1 MSTDSDDIRDE
12 MLRKKSLE
20 ISQLQHEVEFLR
32 SRFRK
37 RCIVL
42 NCENHTNEG
51 DFVGELCSPCHGYIT
66 KGTGTCSQAYRN
78 AVETVLNIM
87 KSRIAT

>member
-1 MSTDSDDIRDE
+1 VTGGDDDIRDE

-20 ISQLQHEVEFLR
+20 ISQLQHEVETLR

-37 RCIVL
+37 RCLVL
-42 NCENHTNEG
+42 NCENHTDEG
-51 DFVGELCSPCHGYIT
+51 DFVGDLCSPCYGFIT

-78 AVETVLNIM
+78 AMATAVNILGG
-87 KSRIAT
+87 KL